1 MAMQLDQ
8 IIPWGR
14 TRAEYELMFDL
25 RPDELRQRTLDC
37 GSGPAS
43 FTAEMTQAGYP
54 VTAIDPLYS
63 FSGEAIQVRFEAS
76 IENVLNQVRAT
87 PEDWTWTFH
96 RNVEELRAAR
106 IAAMN
111 QFLTDYLDGKTAG
124 RYVVGELPRLPFAA
138 GSFDRALCSHLLFLY
153 SEQLSEEFHVRSVL
167 ELCRVAREVRIFPLI
182 GLDRRLSPHL
192 EPVRS
197 AVAREGWSSEVVKVR
212 YELQRGGNEMLRIHQ
227 NKSQDNHRA
236 KAPRA

>member
-37 GSGPAS
+37 GGGPAS

-63 FSGEAIQVRFEAS
+63 FSGEAIKVRFEAS

-87 PEDWTWTFH
+87 PDDWTWTFH